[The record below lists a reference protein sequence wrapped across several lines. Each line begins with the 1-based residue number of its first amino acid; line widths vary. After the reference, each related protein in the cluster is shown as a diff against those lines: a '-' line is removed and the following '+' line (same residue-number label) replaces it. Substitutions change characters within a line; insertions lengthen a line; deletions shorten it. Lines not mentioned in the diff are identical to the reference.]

1 MSGRDRAEPTSESLL
16 EHEARLLGM
25 HSGRR
30 ISLEGVERRRSEL
43 WTLAFIVMLGLAVS
57 VVLLTVSTP
66 NAELRDRI
74 IKLPGFRYGL
84 IAFPVIVALLV
95 TEKERHLRRLSRM
108 LIEERVLTAALS
120 NRLKE
125 LATMHEAGKAVNSVL
140 ALEDVLDIILS
151 SAVELLGANSGSI
164 MLLDSPEELR
174 VVSERGNEHARDA
187 RVKVGEG
194 IAGRVAQSR
203 EPLLLTGVES
213 DRRTPVSSALCVP
226 LVNRAE
232 LLGVLS
238 TNRVGGRD
246 FADYDLR
253 ALRLFAEHAA
263 AAITNASLYET
274 ERMHVAELVELDR
287 MKSDFVSTVSHELRT
302 PLTAILGSAQTLMR
316 ADLPPERTQEFVGMI
331 ERQGERLLRLIE
343 DILELQRI
351 SVDVVECIPTN
362 VTRVLQEVAEVE
374 AAADRRAALH
384 AEPDLLVN
392 GNAEYLQRVF
402 TNLID
407 NAFTHGGGGH
417 IEVEAKAVTED
428 GWPAVRVSVL
438 DRGPGVSQ
446 VDAAR
451 IFQQFSR
458 GWGAAVPGM
467 GLGLY
472 LVRTLVEA
480 QRGRVWVEPR
490 DGGGAAFR
498 VLLPLPGPSAPQRTV
513 QRGAAD

>member
-1 MSGRDRAEPTSESLL
+1 MHAGDRP
-16 EHEARLLGM
+16 
-25 HSGRR
+25 
-30 ISLEGVERRRSEL
+30 SLEKVERRRSEL

-74 IKLPGFRYGL
+74 IRLPGFRYGL
-84 IAFPVIVALLV
+84 IAFPIIVALLV

-120 NRLKE
+120 NRLRE
-125 LATMHEAGKAVNSVL
+125 LATLHEAGKAVNSVL

-151 SAVELLGANSGSI
+151 SAVELLAANSGSI
-164 MLLDSPEELR
+164 MLLDSPDELR
-174 VVSERGNEHARDA
+174 VVSELGNEHARDA
-187 RVKVGEG
+187 RVKVGQG
-194 IAGRVAQSR
+194 IAGRVALTR
-203 EPLLLTGVES
+203 EPLLLNGDIEPG
-213 DRRTPVSSALCVP
+213 RRAPVSSALCVP
-226 LVNRAE
+226 LVNREE

-238 TNRVGGRD
+238 TNRTTGHD
-246 FADYDLR
+246 FTDYDLR

-263 AAITNASLYET
+263 AAITNASLYEA
-274 ERMHVAELVELDR
+274 ERLHVAELVELDL
-287 MKSDFVSTVSHELRT
+287 MKSDFVATVSHELRT

-316 ADLPPERTQEFVGMI
+316 SDIPPERTQEFVTMI

-351 SVDVVECIPTN
+351 SVDEVECKPTDL
-362 VTRVLQEVAEVE
+362 TRVLREVAELE
-374 AAADRRAALH
+374 AAADRQTALQAADGLI
-384 AEPDLLVN
+384 VN
-392 GNAEYLQRVF
+392 GNAELLQRVF

-417 IEVEAKAVTED
+417 VELVADEID
-428 GWPAVRVSVL
+428 DNGWPAVRVSVL
-438 DRGPGVSQ
+438 DRGPGVTP

-458 GWGAAVPGM
+458 GSGASVPGM

-480 QRGRVWVEPR
+480 QRGRVWVDAR
-490 DGGGAAFR
+490 TGGGAAFR
-498 VLLPLPGPSAPQRTV
+498 VVLPVP
-513 QRGAAD
+513 GAATTRR